1 MDHSHLPTINFLCDV
16 NSRVRKVR
24 EEQGIGS
31 TLTARLR
38 AFEDEVQ
45 KHRDNKIKESTLIKR
60 GSSFLA
66 QFPDLQARF
75 WHVMEDPRAAMKD
88 QPKKTVMTG
97 RFAPLEPFLVW
108 SHILHCGLSHIEAAR
123 MAGCCKWLRRMVT
136 PRFLVSLRQPWE
148 DSLPVTVVGGA
159 VARSRPLR
167 LKTTTGQEAA
177 LYIINSSTRLLG
189 LGYEGKYYVLD
200 TNSVQD
206 TLRVT
211 RMGEYHTL
219 IQLFTLLDNIAT
231 APADEP
237 LDLRMW
243 AKIAPLGAVT
253 VSMEN
258 TAHGEFGPI
267 ERTLYDDGVKHKFF
281 ARGIRVFWGPL

>member
-1 MDHSHLPTINFLCDV
+1 MDQSELIVVNFLCDV
-16 NSRVRKVR
+16 TSRCKRLR

-31 TLTARLR
+31 STIASELKM
-38 AFEDEVQ
+38 FQEVV
-45 KHRDNKIKESTLIKR
+45 KKYKDNKIKESTLIKR
-60 GSSFLA
+60 GSSILA

-75 WHVMEDPRAAMKD
+75 WHVMEDPRATMKD

-108 SHILHCGLSHIEAAR
+108 SNILHGLSHIEAAR

-253 VSMEN
+253 VSMEI